1 MKIFNPSKS
10 SIFLTCIALLPLSES
25 FTTGGYYERSNAL
38 LHNNNRA
45 IVTKSIVNK
54 GISSLSP
61 SSTTTTA
68 IYLAVDLPSPED
80 SAKALTEYMAK
91 SHAEK
96 LKAIK
101 IVEDKSKAEIDDLK
115 AQIEQLKAAAAS
127 PPANAVAGDT
137 GEGSGT
143 SSLSVE
149 EDLAEKLAAY
159 QTFISKYIVSSQ
171 EEKMKAVQA
180 AQESTTSKFEI
191 KLNTLR
197 LEPSAPTSADPIAA
211 VGKS

>member
-101 IVEDKSKAEIDDLK
+101 IVEDKSKAEIDV
-115 AQIEQLKAAAAS
+115 S
-127 PPANAVAGDT
+127 THV
-137 GEGSGT
+137 
-143 SSLSVE
+143 LSIYAICPYCHDCRICSE
-149 EDLAEKLAAY
+149 
-159 QTFISKYIVSSQ
+159 
-171 EEKMKAVQA
+171 
-180 AQESTTSKFEI
+180 
-191 KLNTLR
+191 
-197 LEPSAPTSADPIAA
+197 
-211 VGKS
+211 

>member
-10 SIFLTCIALLPLSES
+10 SIFLTCIAFLPLSES
-25 FTTGGYYERSNAL
+25 FTTGGCYERNNAL

-45 IVTKSIVNK
+45 VVTKSIVNK
-54 GISSLSP
+54 GITSFSP

-68 IYLAVDLPSPED
+68 IYVANMPSPED

-115 AQIEQLKAAAAS
+115 AQIKELKAAAAS
-127 PPANAVAGDT
+127 LPANAVVGDS

-180 AQESTTSKFEI
+180 AQESTTSKFET

-197 LEPSAPTSADPIAA
+197 LEPSATTSVDPVAA